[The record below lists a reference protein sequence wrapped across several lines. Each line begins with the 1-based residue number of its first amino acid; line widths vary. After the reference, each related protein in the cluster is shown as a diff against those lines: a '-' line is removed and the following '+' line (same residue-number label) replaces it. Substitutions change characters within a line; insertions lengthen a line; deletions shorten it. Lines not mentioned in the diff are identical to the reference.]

1 MQRWLLLGTLL
12 TMRNAVLR
20 RPAGNRLLYI
30 YCNNTILYVIN
41 SDGFPHPPTSYSCM
55 AGQPCSRRLVLL
67 LSLRS
72 ARHAKAGITGRDL
85 CLPTHIR
92 QRVRGGKEQH
102 CVLPLRHHCTL
113 FPCLHSQPTA
123 APKRPATTR
132 AYPTSTSTSTTP
144 SQRGPVASKATSQGP
159 RSGRVCL

>member
-1 MQRWLLLGTLL
+1 MPCCV
-12 TMRNAVLR
+12 VLEE
-20 RPAGNRLLYI
+20 I
-30 YCNNTILYVIN
+30 DSCISTVIILYCTLSIVM
-41 SDGFPHPPTSYSCM
+41 DFPIHPPTIYSCM

-144 SQRGPVASKATSQGP
+144 SLVGSASDLPWP
-159 RSGRVCL
+159 RPRFDAIVLYSPLPYIYRTP